1 MNRAE
6 VENVALAAREFLHGL
21 FDAALQ
27 AALPERVVP
36 AALGAAPTGQVLVL
50 GAGKASASMARA
62 VETAWPEAELSG
74 LVVTRYGH
82 GVPCR
87 RIEIVTAAHPL
98 PDAAGQRAAARML
111 ELAMRAGAG
120 DTVLCLISGGA
131 SALLS
136 LPAAGVS
143 FAEKQDLNAQL
154 LKCGAPI
161 NEMNA
166 VRKRLSAIKGG
177 RLAAA
182 IAPAAARSL
191 LISDVPGDDPAVI
204 GSGPTVP
211 DTDDAQ
217 KALDILHRYAIS
229 VPDHV
234 RSVMRSNNSIGQL
247 LDNQEVRVIAAP
259 QQSLEAAAAH
269 AESMGVAPLILGDAI
284 QGEAREVGRA
294 FAGIARQIRQHG
306 QPLPAPCV
314 LLSGGET
321 TVTVRG
327 GGRGGRNSE
336 FALGLALALEG
347 EQGVSAIACDT
358 DGIDGSEDNAGA
370 VVFADTLARAAKAGV
385 HAWRMLERNDAYGV
399 FEVIDDLVVTGP
411 TLTNVNDFRAI
422 YVSG

>member
-1 MNRAE
+1 M
-6 VENVALAAREFLHGL
+6 ALAAREFLHGL